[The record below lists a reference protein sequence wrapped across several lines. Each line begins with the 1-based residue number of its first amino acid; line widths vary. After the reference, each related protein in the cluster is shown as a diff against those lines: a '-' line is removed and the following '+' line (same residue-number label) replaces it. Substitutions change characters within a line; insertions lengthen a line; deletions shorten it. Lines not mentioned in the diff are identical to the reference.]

1 MDSMTTKF
9 PHSLIDQNSV
19 GASWTGSPTVLL
31 TSQNTVMPQTPNGT
45 TIFAATNQSTMNNQG
60 QIALTSGGGA
70 PTLLDIPALTSQPT
84 VNINNWKADNLSVTN
99 ISANNNTPIL
109 VQAVGPGIPGITP
122 QSLTIG
128 TPLPLALG
136 QCAQTNA
143 LPQYMQL
150 VIQVTGPTL
159 GIVGVIG
166 GPPDASG
173 NNGYVIGVNAP
184 ANTGPGTGV
193 PAPAGYYATTTSN
206 TYAYQFNWGSSL
218 VFVSNLS
225 PSTAQTVSIL
235 LRAL

>member
-1 MDSMTTKF
+1 MTTK
-9 PHSLIDQNSV
+9 HLHTLIDRNTV
-19 GASWTGSPTVLL
+19 TAAWNGSPQVLL

-60 QIALTSGGGA
+60 QISLTSGGGA
-70 PTLLDIPALTSQPT
+70 PTILDVQALTSQPT
-84 VNINNWKADNLSVTN
+84 ININNWKANNLSVTN
-99 ISANNNTPIL
+99 ISVNNNTPIL

-122 QSLTIG
+122 QQLVIG
-128 TPLPLALG
+128 TPTLLAMG

-143 LPQYMQL
+143 SPQYMQL

-159 GIVGVIG
+159 GIIGLIG
-166 GPPDASG
+166 GPPDVTG
-173 NNGYVIGVNAP
+173 NNGYVIAVNAT
-184 ANTGPGTGV
+184 ANTGPGTGM
-193 PAPAGYYATTTSN
+193 PPPAGYYATTTSN

-225 PSTAQTVSIL
+225 PSTAQTVSVL

>member
-1 MDSMTTKF
+1 MTKTL
-9 PHSLIDQNSV
+9 HSLIDHNTV
-19 GASWTGSPTVLL
+19 AAAWNGSPQVLL

-45 TIFAATNQSTMNNQG
+45 TIFAATNQSALNNQG

-70 PTLLDIPALTSQPT
+70 PTILDIPALTAQPT
-84 VNINNWKADNLSVTN
+84 ININNWKANNLSATN
-99 ISANNNTPIL
+99 ISVNNNTPIQ

-122 QSLTIG
+122 LTLTIG
-128 TPLPLALG
+128 TPLLMALG
-136 QCAQTNA
+136 QSAQTNA

-150 VIQVTGPTL
+150 VVQVTGPTL
-159 GIVGVIG
+159 GIISVIG
-166 GPPDASG
+166 GPPDQTG
-173 NNGYVIGVNAP
+173 NNGYVIAVNAG

-218 VFVSNLS
+218 IFVSNLS
-225 PSTAQTVSIL
+225 PSTAQTVSLL

>member
-1 MDSMTTKF
+1 MTSQKNVHT
-9 PHSLIDQNSV
+9 LIGQNSV
-19 GASWTGSPTVLL
+19 GSSWNGSPSTLL
-31 TSQNTVMPQTPNGT
+31 TSQSTVMPQTPNGT

-60 QIALTSGGGA
+60 QLALTSGGGA
-70 PTLLDIPALTSQPT
+70 PVILDIPALAAQPT
-84 VNINNWKADNLSVTN
+84 INMSNWHANNLSVTN

-122 QSLTIG
+122 QTLVVGTSLG
-128 TPLPLALG
+128 LAMG

-159 GIVGVIG
+159 GIIAVIG
-166 GPPDASG
+166 GPADGSG
-173 NNGYVIGVNAP
+173 NNGYVFGVNAT
-184 ANTGPGTGV
+184 ATTGPGTGA

-206 TYAYQFNWGSSL
+206 TIAYQFNWGSSL

>member
-1 MDSMTTKF
+1 MSETLHT
-9 PHSLIDQNSV
+9 LIDQNTV
-19 GASWTGSPTVLL
+19 AASWNGSPQVLL
-31 TSQNTVMPQTPNGT
+31 TNQNTVMPQTPNGT
-45 TIFAATNQSTMNNQG
+45 TIFAATNQATLNNQG

-70 PTLLDIPALTSQPT
+70 PVIINVPALTSQPT
-84 VNINNWKADNLSVTN
+84 IEINNWSANNLSATN

-122 QSLTIG
+122 QSMTVG
-128 TPLPLALG
+128 SSTSLAMG
-136 QCAQTNA
+136 QCAQANA

-173 NNGYVIGVNAP
+173 NNGYVIGVNAT

-193 PAPAGYYATTTSN
+193 NPPAGYYATTTSN

-225 PSTAQTVSIL
+225 PSTAQTVSLL

>member
-1 MDSMTTKF
+1 MDNLTIKH
-9 PHSLIDQNSV
+9 PHSLIDQNTV
-19 GASWTGSPTVLL
+19 GASWNGSPTVLL
-31 TSQNTVMPQTPNGT
+31 TSQNIVIPQTPNGT
-45 TIFAATNQSTMNNQG
+45 TIFAATNQSTLNNQG
-60 QIALTSGGGA
+60 QIALTSGGGS
-70 PTLLDIPALTSQPT
+70 PTLMDIPALTSQPT
-84 VNINNWKADNLSVTN
+84 VNIHNWQANNLSVTN

-122 QSLTIG
+122 QTLVIG
-128 TPLPLALG
+128 TALPLAMG

-143 LPQYMQL
+143 SPQYMQL

-173 NNGYVIGVNAP
+173 NNGYVIGVNAM

-193 PAPAGYYATTTSN
+193 PAPTGYYATTTSN

>member
-1 MDSMTTKF
+1 MTTQH
-9 PHSLIDQNSV
+9 PHALIDRNTV
-19 GASWTGSPTVLL
+19 AASWNGSPQVLL

-45 TIFAATNQSTMNNQG
+45 TIFAATNQSPGNNQG
-60 QIALTSGGGA
+60 QISLTSGGGA
-70 PTLLDIPALTSQPT
+70 PMILDVQALTSQPT
-84 VNINNWKADNLSVTN
+84 VNISNWKANNLSVTN
-99 ISANNNTPIL
+99 ISVNNNTPIL

-122 QSLTIG
+122 LPLVIG
-128 TPLPLALG
+128 TPLLIAMG
-136 QCAQTNA
+136 QCTQTNA
-143 LPQYMQL
+143 SPQYMQL

-173 NNGYVIGVNAP
+173 NNGYVIAVNST

-225 PSTAQTVSIL
+225 PSTAQTVSVL

>member
-1 MDSMTTKF
+1 MTTKNL
-9 PHSLIDQNSV
+9 HSVIDQNSV
-19 GASWTGSPTVLL
+19 GASWNGSPTVLL
-31 TSQNTVMPQTPNGT
+31 TSQNTGMPQTPNGT
-45 TIFAATNQSTMNNQG
+45 TIFAATNQSTLNNQG
-60 QIALTSGGGA
+60 QISLTSGGGA
-70 PTLLDIPALTSQPT
+70 PNILPVPALTSQPT
-84 VNINNWKADNLSVTN
+84 ININNWQANNLSVTN

-122 QSLTIG
+122 LPIVIG
-128 TPLPLALG
+128 TPLLLALG
-136 QCAQTNA
+136 QSAQTNA

-159 GIVGVIG
+159 GIIGVIG
-166 GPPDASG
+166 GPADATG
-173 NNGYVIGVNAP
+173 NNGYVIAVNST

-225 PSTAQTVSIL
+225 PSTAQTVSVL